1 MLICEY
7 KCIPDSMP
15 DCDVWVSLL
24 IKNGQTN
31 ISSYKSS
38 YVEKTVKVLNYR
50 TSRGKHLTV
59 ISTTS
64 GPVILYVYF
73 IQCS

>member
-1 MLICEY
+1 MGFFIN
-7 KCIPDSMP
+7 KKST
-15 DCDVWVSLL
+15 
-24 IKNGQTN
+24 TN
-31 ISSYKSS
+31 ISNYKSS

-50 TSRGKHLTV
+50 KSRGKHLTV

-73 IQCS
+73 ILKGAAHQHWQGYL

>member
-1 MLICEY
+1 M
-7 KCIPDSMP
+7 
-15 DCDVWVSLL
+15 VALL

-38 YVEKTVKVLNYR
+38 YVEKTVKVLNYG

-64 GPVILYVYF
+64 GPVILYMCILFSAHNNSIWQVLF
-73 IQCS
+73 SINK